1 VHSAAALRLGY
12 VRAVGPVDLRRRAP
26 GAKAPVLI
34 LGFNAG
40 LEDLLHPR
48 RQRQGQR
55 QRQRLALRA
64 FVVPTL
70 RQAQGR
76 LLRKRREGWGT
87 RFVSCGGEV
96 KVPVPRLFKERRDKD
111 GPPGIDPPFAKL
123 IRGGWFAK
131 VFFMSDR
138 VMSESAMSESTEQI
152 RELLDSVYRVDSG
165 RILATLIRLLGDFDL
180 AEEAMHE
187 AFAAALSLWPKSG
200 VPGNPRP
207 WLISTA
213 RFKAIDTLRRR
224 ARFDAS
230 QDEFVRYFEAQSI
243 SAERSNKNEE
253 HGLEDDYLEDDRLRL
268 IFTCCHPSLAPDA
281 RVALTLREVCGLTTE
296 EIAKAF
302 LITPRTLAQR
312 VVRAKA
318 KIRETPIRYE
328 VPTPG
333 ELPERL
339 GAVLQVIYLVFNEG
353 YSAAAGAE
361 VTRAELTGEA
371 IRLGRLLVELHLTEL
386 GPEPEVIGLLSLM
399 LLQESRRAARNSPTG
414 ELILLENQDRALWNR
429 EQIAEGVALL
439 EKALQYRQKSR
450 RFGSYTLQAA
460 IAAVHAEAES
470 VARTDWRQIVALYD
484 RLLQVQPSP
493 VVQLNRAVA
502 IAMRDGPEAGLTNID
517 AVLEHGELANY
528 YLAHS
533 ARADMCRRLGR
544 TAEARASYEKALAL
558 TQQEPERQFLQ
569 ERIRQLK

>member
-1 VHSAAALRLGY
+1 VA
-12 VRAVGPVDLRRRAP
+12 
-26 GAKAPVLI
+26 
-34 LGFNAG
+34 
-40 LEDLLHPR
+40 E
-48 RQRQGQR
+48 
-55 QRQRLALRA
+55 
-64 FVVPTL
+64 
-70 RQAQGR
+70 
-76 LLRKRREGWGT
+76 
-87 RFVSCGGEV
+87 
-96 KVPVPRLFKERRDKD
+96 
-111 GPPGIDPPFAKL
+111 L
-123 IRGGWFAK
+123 IRGSWFAK
-131 VFFMSDR
+131 VVVMSER
-138 VMSESAMSESTEQI
+138 VMSERVMSERVVSERSPDQI
-152 RELLDSVYRVDSG
+152 RELLDSLYRVDSG

-230 QDEFVRYFEAQSI
+230 QDELARYLEEQW
-243 SAERSNKNEE
+243 SAAEWSNKNEE
-253 HGLEDDYLEDDRLRL
+253 DRLEELGLEDDRLRL
-268 IFTCCHPSLAPDA
+268 IFICCHPSLAPEA

-302 LITPRTLAQR
+302 LTTPRTLAQR
-312 VVRAKA
+312 IVRAKA
-318 KIRETPIRYE
+318 KIRETRIPYE
-328 VPTPG
+328 VPSPQ

-361 VTRAELTGEA
+361 VTRSELTGEA
-371 IRLGRLLVELHLTEL
+371 IRLGRLLMELR
-386 GPEPEVIGLLSLM
+386 PEPEVIGLLALM
-399 LLQESRRAARNSPTG
+399 LLQESRRAARTSSTG

-439 EKALQYRQKSR
+439 EEALKYGQNSR

-460 IAAVHAEAES
+460 IAAVHAGAES
-470 VARTDWRQIVALYD
+470 VAVTDWRQIVALYD
-484 RLLQVQPSP
+484 RLMRVQPSP

-502 IAMRDGPEAGLTNID
+502 IAMRDGPEAGLAHIE
-517 AVLEHGELANY
+517 AVLADGELANY

-533 ARADMCRRLGR
+533 ARADMYRRLGR

-558 TQQEPERQFLQ
+558 TQQEPERQFLARRL
-569 ERIRQLK
+569 EELK

>member
-1 VHSAAALRLGY
+1 MTREHRGSVEL
-12 VRAVGPVDLRRRAP
+12 VRSSNECIGDFESTEEAFCCPDFRVTT
-26 GAKAPVLI
+26 
-34 LGFNAG
+34 
-40 LEDLLHPR
+40 
-48 RQRQGQR
+48 
-55 QRQRLALRA
+55 LAL
-64 FVVPTL
+64 
-70 RQAQGR
+70 
-76 LLRKRREGWGT
+76 
-87 RFVSCGGEV
+87 C
-96 KVPVPRLFKERRDKD
+96 
-111 GPPGIDPPFAKL
+111 IDPPFAKL
-123 IRGGWFAK
+123 IRGCWFAT
-131 VFFMSDR
+131 VV
-138 VMSESAMSESTEQI
+138 VMSERSTEQI
-152 RELLDSVYRVDSG
+152 RELLDSLYRVDSG

-187 AFAAALSLWPKSG
+187 AFAAALSLWPRSG

-230 QDEFVRYFEAQSI
+230 QDELARYLEAQLS
-243 SAERSNKNEE
+243 SAERSNEE
-253 HGLEDDYLEDDRLRL
+253 DSVEDGFEDDRLRL
-268 IFTCCHPSLAPDA
+268 IFTCCHPALPPEA

-302 LITPRTLAQR
+302 LITPRALAQR
-312 VVRAKA
+312 IVRAKA
-318 KIRETPIRYE
+318 KIRETPIPYE
-328 VPTPG
+328 VPTPQ

-371 IRLGRLLVELHLTEL
+371 IRLGRLLTEL
-386 GPEPEVIGLLSLM
+386 RPEPEVIGLLSLM
-399 LLQESRRAARNSPTG
+399 LARRSPAG
-414 ELILLENQDRALWNR
+414 ELILLENQDRSLWNR
-429 EQIAEGVALL
+429 EQIAEGLALL
-439 EKALQYRQKSR
+439 EKALKSR

-470 VARTDWRQIVALYD
+470 SAATDWRRIVALYD
-484 RLLQVQPSP
+484 RLLRIQPSP
-493 VVQLNRAVA
+493 VVLLNRAVA
-502 IAMRDGPEAGLTNID
+502 IAMCDGPEAGLMHID

-533 ARADMCRRLGR
+533 ARADMYRRLGR
-544 TAEARASYEKALAL
+544 TAEARAAYEKALAL